1 MSPGTTRSPRIST
14 ISAPPP
20 ERSRPVAVTFP
31 SPNAISVVSS
41 RPLAG
46 SMTRPP
52 RRTRSVIP
60 ASPKPRWHDKAAR
73 GAFEQAGEGDAALVA
88 LSPYSGPT
96 ICTPTGNPFAARPAG
111 ATVAIAAGK
120 RRGGEQLAAAD
131 FARAECRGECGRRPK
146 GQLGHDCLPPSF
158 NAERGIS
165 TAATAR

>member
-20 ERSRPVAVTFP
+20 ERSRPVAAT
-31 SPNAISVVSS
+31 
-41 RPLAG
+41 
-46 SMTRPP
+46 

-60 ASPKPRWHDKAAR
+60 ASPKPRWRDKAAR
-73 GAFEQAGEGDAALVA
+73 GAFEQAGEGDAGLVA

-96 ICTPTGNPFAARPAG
+96 ICTPTGNPVAARPAG